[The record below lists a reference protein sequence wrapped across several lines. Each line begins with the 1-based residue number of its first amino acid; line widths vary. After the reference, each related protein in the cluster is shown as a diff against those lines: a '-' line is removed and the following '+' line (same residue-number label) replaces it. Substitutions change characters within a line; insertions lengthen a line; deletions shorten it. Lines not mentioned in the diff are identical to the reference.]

1 MTSPAHLQ
9 VSKKGLTNAGVV
21 LFQTLFIG
29 LSSVIEVVIRH
40 GIGVY
45 TGVVICLAVIG
56 TIRLGRTG
64 TEYAAAATSPLAFA
78 LITLIATA
86 LLDGF
91 HISKVG
97 VDFVASLASAAPY
110 LVVAIAIGWVNFFRS
125 RR

>member
-1 MTSPAHLQ
+1 MTPIARGRFGEPPLPAHP
-9 VSKKGLTNAGVV
+9 SEE
-21 LFQTLFIG
+21 
-29 LSSVIEVVIRH
+29 SD
-40 GIGVY
+40 
-45 TGVVICLAVIG
+45 
-56 TIRLGRTG
+56 
-64 TEYAAAATSPLAFA
+64 AAAATSPLAFA

-110 LVVAIAIGWVNFFRS
+110 FVVAIAIGWVNFFRS